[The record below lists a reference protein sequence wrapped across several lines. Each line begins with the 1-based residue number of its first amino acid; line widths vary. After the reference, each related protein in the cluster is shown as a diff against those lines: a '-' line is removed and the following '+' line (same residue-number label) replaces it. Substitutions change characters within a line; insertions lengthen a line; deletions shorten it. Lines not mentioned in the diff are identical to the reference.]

1 LWGAVRRTRLMND
14 LGDQGPVSALL
25 ARKSDAELA
34 ELLENLGGNC
44 VTTMAEVFAAIDHN
58 RPESTLA

>member
-1 LWGAVRRTRLMND
+1 MND